1 MNMEIIVNNIK
12 YDLRPEDGGAFV
24 IANDYRGDIVIPA
37 QFLVNGAP
45 IPVVGIAEDAFYACD
60 DVTSVILSDGLT
72 IIENSAFESM
82 NGLKEIVIPD
92 SVTHIGKCAF
102 SDCEKLQRVVL
113 PSQLQV
119 IAEDLFESCG
129 SLTEVN
135 IPAGVRVLQSAC
147 FAACVNLKTIV
158 LPEGLQTIE
167 DRVFEFCESLEN
179 INLPSTLKHINSFA
193 FYSCLNLKQIVLPEG
208 LEYVPEDCFAMCQR
222 LEDVVIPS
230 SVKMVE
236 KGAFSLTPYKKKGVQ
251 YVHDLLVGVGHV
263 DTEDGCLN
271 IKEGTKIVCDEA
283 VSDYDNTLRKVI
295 CPSSLRQIGRSAFAN
310 SKNLCE
316 VVLNEGLEY
325 IDAGA
330 FMDCKN
336 LRYVYI
342 PSTVK
347 RIEAAPFSG
356 CDQLE
361 KIVVSPDNPYYDSRG
376 ECNAI
381 IDTAK
386 NMLVSGCHTTQIPD
400 DVVEIGCIA
409 FASTEKLEEIT
420 IPDSVK
426 KIEWN
431 AFNNCKNLQH
441 VRFPKH
447 LEYIGEGAFAYCE
460 KLEELDLPASVKTIE
475 FEAFNNTPWLRKKPD
490 GMVIV
495 GSVLY
500 KYKPFDGDEKVEPD
514 CIIPEGV
521 ESISDDAFYMLE
533 KPLRIYLPKSLKT
546 YNAGSLRCLTKY
558 YTMIRPEGVGED
570 YPYTDKSYVCATV
583 DDIVYELDNW
593 QKTARVVRPY
603 DRLYRGHII
612 IPESISYEGE
622 TYRVDTIGR
631 RAFAFDDA
639 YTYEMFEEKELGRYI
654 DGKFLLESPCYVE
667 IPATVNQIESEA
679 FMRCFDLCCVVIHG
693 SMTVGKDVFKDCDSL
708 QTILV
713 SSCYK
718 SWYRKQIEDKYDCIT
733 DCVAKIDGVYYHL
746 NEATQKARVIKH
758 YQTNEEYNSV
768 YKGYIT
774 IPAAVEH
781 QGITFRV
788 TDIAAYAFYDS
799 TIDGINLPEGLETI
813 GNNAFMYC
821 ENLRTLEIPDTVTTV
836 GEAAFTDCENLRY
849 VKLSENQR
857 LMRNELFSG
866 CSQLQT
872 VLLGSEIKNVSNYA
886 FSDCKNLR
894 SIYLPETVKKIG
906 EGAFHGCSSLKELRI
921 PDSVHILDMNVF
933 EDCYEMNNLILG
945 PNISHV
951 KGIDEVLSD
960 WEATIFVP
968 RHKID
973 DYCQKGLEPLREHIQ
988 ALETMEAE
996 SMEALLDWFI
1006 EHQLGNME

>member
-1 MNMEIIVNNIK
+1 MKIIVNNIN
-12 YDLRPEDGGAFV
+12 YDLRPEGAFV
-24 IANDYRGDIVIPA
+24 LANDYQGDITIPA
-37 QFLVNGAP
+37 QIIVDEQP
-45 IPVVGIAEDAFYACD
+45 IRVVGIAQEAFYDCD
-60 DVTSVILSDGLT
+60 DVTSITLPETLT
-72 IIENSAFESM
+72 TIEDSTFESM
-82 NGLKEIVIPD
+82 SGLKEIVIPD

-102 SDCEKLQRVVL
+102 SDCENLQRVVL
-113 PSQLQV
+113 PSRLQV
-119 IAEDLFESCG
+119 ISEDLFESCG

-135 IPAGVRVLQSAC
+135 IPASVRVLQSAC
-147 FAACVNLKTIV
+147 FAACVSLKTIV

-179 INLPSTLKHINSFA
+179 INLPTTLKHINSFA
-193 FYSCLNLKQIVLPEG
+193 FYSCLKLKQIVLPEG
-208 LEYVPEDCFAMCQR
+208 VEYVPEDCFAMCQR

-251 YVHDLLVGVGHV
+251 YAHDLLVGVGQV
-263 DTEDGCLN
+263 DDPEGCLT
-271 IKEGTKIVCDEA
+271 IKEGIKIVCDEA

-316 VVLNEGLEY
+316 VILNEGLEY

-330 FMDCKN
+330 FIDCKN

-347 RIEAAPFSG
+347 RIEASPFSG

-431 AFNNCKNLQH
+431 AFKYCKNLQH
-441 VRFPKH
+441 VRFSKH

-460 KLEELDLPASVKTIE
+460 KLEELDLPASVSTIE
-475 FEAFNNTPWLRKKPD
+475 LEAFNNTPWLRNKPD

-521 ESISDDAFYMLE
+521 ESISDEAFYMLE

-546 YNAGSLRCLTKY
+546 YNVGSLRCLTKY

-639 YTYEMFEEKELGRYI
+639 YTYEMFEEKDLGRFI
-654 DGKFLLESPCYVE
+654 DGKYLLESPCYVE
-667 IPATVNQIESEA
+667 IPATVSQIESEA
-679 FMRCFDLCCVVIHG
+679 FMRCFDLCCVEIHG

-718 SWYRKQIEDKYDCIT
+718 DWYRKQIEDKYDCIT
-733 DCVAKIDGVYYHL
+733 DRVAEIDGVYYHL

-836 GEAAFTDCENLRY
+836 GEAAFAGCENLRY

-857 LMRNELFSG
+857 LMRNDLFYE
-866 CSQLQT
+866 CTQLQT
-872 VLLGSEIKNVSNYA
+872 VLLGSQIKNVGSDA
-886 FSDCKNLR
+886 FAKCENLR
-894 SIYLPETVKKIG
+894 TIYLPETVKKIG
-906 EGAFHGCSSLKELRI
+906 DGAFSGCRSLKEVRI
-921 PDSVHILDMNVF
+921 PDSVHILDMSAF
-933 EDCYEMNNLILG
+933 DGCYEMHTLILG
-945 PNISHV
+945 PNILYL
-951 KGIDEVLSD
+951 KGIDDVLSD

-988 ALETMEAE
+988 AIETMESE
-996 SMEALLDWFI
+996 SLDTLWDWFI
-1006 EHQLGNME
+1006 NYQLNKND